1 MVLIRK
7 LVSKALPDFAWIILQ
22 NLRFRTEKSFVRYS
36 KYGELVRIRDGNL
49 IWFTHRNRA
58 HNYRFG
64 LEHRGE
70 SIGHSYLLQ
79 NIDFKD
85 HDLIID
91 CGANMGD
98 LQLFF
103 EHQELRVSYVGIE
116 PNPLD
121 FKCLNMN
128 IIRRAQGLNY
138 ALWDTT
144 STLAF
149 YVDSKGASSSLIE
162 PPRYSEKILVK
173 AVRLDSLHF
182 DKIKL
187 LKVEGE
193 GAEPEI
199 LKGSRDLLNQIEFIA
214 VDWGPERGLLQTST
228 RQDCLKFLTENGFNM
243 VEENDGGRKI
253 GLFKNTKESIL

>member
-1 MVLIRK
+1 MELNRK
-7 LVSKALPDFAWIILQ
+7 HISKALPDFAWIILQ
-22 NLRFRTEKSFVRYS
+22 NLRFRKEKSFVRYS
-36 KYGELVRIRDGNL
+36 KHGELVRIRDAGF
-49 IWFTHRNRA
+49 IWHTHRERA
-58 HNYRFG
+58 HSYRFG
-64 LEHRGE
+64 LKHRGK

-85 HDLIID
+85 DDLIID

-103 EHQELRVSYVGIE
+103 EYQELRIRYVGIE

-128 IIRRAQGLNY
+128 ALPGAKGLNR
-138 ALWDTT
+138 ALWNTT
-144 STLAF
+144 SSLEF

-162 PPRYSEKILVK
+162 PPRYSEKILVE
-173 AVRLDSLHF
+173 AVRLDSLNF

-187 LKVEGE
+187 FKVEGE

-199 LKGSRDLLNQIEFIA
+199 LEGSSDILNRIDFIA

-228 RQDCLKFLTENGFNM
+228 RQDCLKFLTENGFEM
-243 VEENDGGRKI
+243 VEENDGGRKTA
-253 GLFKNTKESIL
+253 LFRNVKTSI

>member
-1 MVLIRK
+1 MKMDRK

-22 NLRFRTEKSFVRYS
+22 NLRFRKEKSIIRYS
-36 KYGELVRIRDGNL
+36 KYGELVRIRDADF
-49 IWFTHRNRA
+49 IWYSHRDRA
-58 HNYRFG
+58 HSYRFG
-64 LEHRGE
+64 LKHRGK

-79 NIDFKD
+79 NIDFKED
-85 HDLIID
+85 DLIID

-103 EHQELRVSYVGIE
+103 EYHELRVSYVGIE

-121 FKCLNMN
+121 FSCLNMN
-128 IIRRAQGLNY
+128 TLPRAQALNY
-138 ALWDTT
+138 ALWNTT
-144 STLAF
+144 STLVF
-149 YVDSKGASSSLIE
+149 FVDSKGASSSLIE

-199 LKGSRDLLNQIEFIA
+199 LKGSRDLLNKIEFIA

-228 RQDCLKFLTENGFNM
+228 REDCLEYLTEIGFKM
-243 VEENDGGRKI
+243 VEENDGGRKV
-253 GLFKNTKESIL
+253 GLFKNMKGSI